1 MVGAVSKTDTMHL
14 NPVTAKIVKIGEGRV
29 EEGIV
34 RPRAKRERHSR
45 IRSTSLSV
53 ISSFVRS

>member
-1 MVGAVSKTDTMHL
+1 MLGEYID
-14 NPVTAKIVKIGEGRV
+14 VKAQNAIYYRIE
-29 EEGIV
+29 
-34 RPRAKRERHSR
+34 HHNR